1 MIGGF
6 ASAFDSLFGRGE
18 AAVTV
23 PPLDGA
29 LRPNRALDEAGGA
42 VSACRRR

>member
-1 MIGGF
+1 MRQT
-6 ASAFDSLFGRGE
+6 LFTLFVDRFMGRGA

-29 LRPNRALDEAGGA
+29 LKHIYVILVVLLLIFG
-42 VSACRRR
+42 

>member
-1 MIGGF
+1 MIG
-6 ASAFDSLFGRGE
+6 ALARTLDNLLGRGE

-29 LRPNRALDEAGGA
+29 M
-42 VSACRRR
+42 